1 MFTVR
6 VRIRVSITV
15 PFEDVLLYFF
25 IVIIFII
32 YLLGLYM
39 TR

>member
-1 MFTVR
+1 MFIIR
-6 VRIRVSITV
+6 VRVSITV
-15 PFEDVLLYFF
+15 LYEEVLLYFF

-32 YLLGLYM
+32 YVLGLYM